1 MTTDSFAAFQR
12 KEDLYLELSGVC
24 VEFRT
29 KHTNTMCG
37 RNVDFLY
44 VKPGGTFIDHWAL
57 N

>member
-12 KEDLYLELSGVC
+12 KEDLSLELSGVC

-37 RNVDFLY
+37 RTVEFLY